1 MANPEETVSLVAPV
15 EAPVVETPVV
25 ETPVAAPAVVETVA
39 ETPTPVEPVVTASEA
54 EAPAVEATTEA
65 PKVEETKEE
74 SKALLS
80 EEPKVETTETEV
92 KVEETETKEGGQSDE
107 PAPPPSYEAFKVPE
121 EIPLDEGRVSE
132 FTSILAELEL
142 EGKADHAVV
151 QQVGQKMVDF
161 HINELK
167 LQAESVVSQIQTQQ
181 LEAWETQLNTWKD
194 QTVNHPEIGGP
205 RLQATIEAANQ
216 FIKTHGGTAEQQKEI
231 RSVLNT
237 SGLGNHPVIVE
248 LFAKAGK
255 AMSEGIPLAATSPV
269 SAPKSRVSTMYGR
282 DK

>member
-25 ETPVAAPAVVETVA
+25 ETPVVETVA
-39 ETPTPVEPVVTASEA
+39 ETPAPEVVAEPVVETP
-54 EAPAVEATTEA
+54 APAVEATTE
-65 PKVEETKEE
+65 KVEETKEE
-74 SKALLS
+74 SKVLLS
-80 EEPKVETTETEV
+80 EEPKVETAETEV

-121 EIPLDEGRVSE
+121 EVPLDEGRVSE
-132 FTSILAELEL
+132 FTGILAELEL

-167 LQAESVVSQIQTQQ
+167 RQAESVVSQIQTQQ

-216 FIKTHGGTAEQQKEI
+216 FIKTHGGTVEQQKEF
-231 RSVLNT
+231 RNLLNT
-237 SGLGNHPVIVE
+237 SGLGNHPTMIRI
-248 LFAKAGK
+248 LAQAGT
-255 AMSEGIPLAATSPV
+255 AMSEGKPLAASTPV
-269 SAPKSRVSTMYGR
+269 SAPKSKTATMYGP
-282 DK
+282 KE

>member
-25 ETPVAAPAVVETVA
+25 ETPVVETVA
-39 ETPTPVEPVVTASEA
+39 ETPAPEVVAEPVVETP
-54 EAPAVEATTEA
+54 APAVEATTEA
-65 PKVEETKEE
+65 PKAEEPKEKEE
-74 SKALLS
+74 SKVLLS
-80 EEPKVETTETEV
+80 EEPKVETAETEV

-121 EIPLDEGRVSE
+121 EVPLDEGRVSE
-132 FTSILAELEL
+132 FTGILAELEL
-142 EGKADHAVV
+142 DGKADHAVV

-167 LQAESVVSQIQTQQ
+167 RQAESVVSQIQTQQ

-216 FIKTHGGTAEQQKEI
+216 FIKTHGGTADQQKEI

-255 AMSEGIPLAATSPV
+255 AMSEGVPLAATSPV